1 MMDVLFANE
10 STCYL
15 FFALLSFAWGASIGS
30 FLNVCIYRIPL
41 EESVVAPRSHCPH
54 CKKLIPWYYNIPL
67 FSYLQLGAKCRFCGK
82 PISVRYWLVELLVA
96 ILFLV
101 VWLKFGFVHGN
112 RPLGLVPMTDWKLV
126 PVYWLIVMGL
136 TLGTFVDLEHYIL
149 PNRVTLGGIVCGL
162 LLSPFVPG
170 LHGETTMVGGLLAS
184 LIGVTVG
191 WGSLW
196 GVAVLG
202 KLIFRKDAMGFGDV
216 KLMGAIGACLGW
228 EAVVFT
234 LATSSFLGSAVGIS
248 LILTGKKKMQSRIPF
263 GPYLAL
269 AALIWILW
277 GSAWWE
283 AYLSLI
289 VGAQ

>member
-1 MMDVLFANE
+1 MIGALFADE

-54 CKKLIPWYYNIPL
+54 CEELIPWYYNIPL

-82 PISVRYWLVELLVA
+82 PISIRYWLVELLVA

-101 VWLKFGFVHGN
+101 VWLKFGFVDES
-112 RPLGLVPMTDWKLV
+112 RPLGLVPITDWKLV

-162 LLSPFVPG
+162 LLSPFVPT

-184 LIGVTVG
+184 LIGVAAG

-196 GVAVLG
+196 GVAILG

-234 LATSSFLGSAVGIS
+234 IATSSFLGSAVGIS
-248 LILTGKKKMQSRIPF
+248 LIVAGKKKMQSRIPF

-283 AYLSLI
+283 AYLRLI
-289 VGAQ
+289 FGAR